1 MSDDGG
7 DLLAEA
13 AASAPTHDLE
23 TVLRRVI
30 DLIDS
35 AKSMPLSASVLI
47 SRDEVLELLED
58 ALERMPEEL
67 RQARWMLRERDEY
80 LAKTRREAERILES
94 ARAQAE
100 RMVQRTEIARQAQHS
115 AQRTLEEAR
124 DEASRLRHEA
134 EDFCD
139 QKLAAFEIV
148 LERTSKMVQTGR
160 EKLRITP
167 APGSERRESARP
179 RPNGGK
185 GDPSSDDAFFD
196 QDLV

>member
-1 MSDDGG
+1 MSEEDQEVI
-7 DLLAEA
+7 AEA
-13 AASAPTHDLE
+13 GTATPTRDVE
-23 TVLRRVI
+23 TVLRRVVE
-30 DLIDS
+30 LIDG

-58 ALERMPEEL
+58 ALERLPEEL
-67 RQARWMLRERDEY
+67 RQARWMLREREEY
-80 LAKTRREAERILES
+80 VAKTRREAERILES

-139 QKLAAFEIV
+139 QRLAAFEIV
-148 LERTSKMVQTGR
+148 LERTSKMVEAGR
-160 EKLRITP
+160 EKLRVTP
-167 APGSERRESARP
+167 APAPDRSASRP
-179 RPNGGK
+179 RGDKIGGEEA
-185 GDPSSDDAFFD
+185 PADDAFFD
-196 QDLV
+196 QDLT